1 MSKVPITAQRR
12 SPHRAAGH
20 EVSLRAAAIPGRAM
34 PLSTSGRVRPHALD
48 ETRDCALN
56 IAMGDEID
64 EVIEFLSDKKPAVR
78 EQAMQIVQGLTGTD
92 DGAKLLYA
100 KADALVPKLLHAL
113 GAEGGESKY
122 AATALVNLT
131 HDPEVITKAVGK
143 GVIERA
149 MDGLRD
155 GDGAPVDLL
164 LSILANVTTAESG
177 VHVLSQEGKPLEGF
191 WLSKLI
197 QLLSTGTPEAD
208 YDQAASVLTN
218 VTRDPIGRRVF
229 LDPKRGLLAS
239 VIPFMTQ
246 SNELRRERVA
256 AALRNCCMDDVHRK
270 ALLNFV
276 SPGSEEPEGEI
287 VRALLRPISGKKVGA
302 ELSDNVRQACAEAIF
317 ALAKDEEGRELLGKL
332 EAPRTLRDGYELEE
346 HAETCAALVATGDL
360 FLKHG
365 MVPEDLQEGLNQPQA
380 VEVIGD
386 DEALVMG
393 PGFGGGGF
401 INSVD

>member
-1 MSKVPITAQRR
+1 
-12 SPHRAAGH
+12 
-20 EVSLRAAAIPGRAM
+20 
-34 PLSTSGRVRPHALD
+34 
-48 ETRDCALN
+48 
-56 IAMGDEID
+56 MGDEID
-64 EVIEFLSDKKPAVR
+64 EVIDFLSDKKPAVR

-143 GVIERA
+143 GVVERA
-149 MDGLRD
+149 MDSLRD

-177 VHVLSQEGKPLEGF
+177 VHVLIQEGKPLEGF

-197 QLLSTGTPEAD
+197 QLLSTGTPEVD

-270 ALLNFV
+270 VLLNFA
-276 SPGSEEPEGEI
+276 SPTEEPEGEI

-317 ALAKDEEGRELLGKL
+317 ALAKDEEGRELLEKL
-332 EAPRTLRDGYELEE
+332 EAPRALRDGYELEE

-380 VEVIGD
+380 VEVIDD